1 MSTCKNPEAAASNHS
16 LKFIILSMNS
26 QFLEYFES
34 PMNAVATWEHFLH
47 MNILTS
53 SAWSQFDFR
62 ADISFAVMNTPMIWI
77 W

>member
-1 MSTCKNPEAAASNHS
+1 
-16 LKFIILSMNS
+16 
-26 QFLEYFES
+26 
-34 PMNAVATWEHFLH
+34 